1 MGLHVHT
8 YGIPDIQAPQ
18 MCTSFEDLLLGD
30 RKKEHTERTNVV
42 NVRPHYHE
50 LEADTQLELGC
61 TWDVM

>member
-1 MGLHVHT
+1 
-8 YGIPDIQAPQ
+8 
-18 MCTSFEDLLLGD
+18 MCTSSEDLPLGD

-61 TWDVM
+61 TRDVMCWITTIAH